1 MHFSG
6 HQSLCLLNC
15 LRSKNTLKQGKFLK
29 FFKLTAK
36 PKVLEN
42 LKRSW
47 KKLWK
52 KFEDPN
58 RVWTLLKLPCKLS
71 ETTLQPLC
79 MGQLPLYLILGPC
92 LGQWREK
99 TYTHVP
105 CLVVHYPCIGQTG
118 TESHCLLVLPLFWGY
133 PYFNWLKFMYDS
145 SIWFHY
151 TTINNDEFLIV
162 KMAKLYP
169 PC

>member
-1 MHFSG
+1 MTRHGPHKTGRSNNYLLNSANGMHFSG

-52 KFEDPN
+52 KFEDLN
-58 RVWTLLKLPCKLS
+58 RV
-71 ETTLQPLC
+71 
-79 MGQLPLYLILGPC
+79 
-92 LGQWREK
+92 
-99 TYTHVP
+99 
-105 CLVVHYPCIGQTG
+105 
-118 TESHCLLVLPLFWGY
+118 
-133 PYFNWLKFMYDS
+133 
-145 SIWFHY
+145 
-151 TTINNDEFLIV
+151 
-162 KMAKLYP
+162 
-169 PC
+169 